1 LQRRWANACS
11 KAHACDP
18 QRQLAFYD
26 PGLGSAACCRIR
38 ARDYVICSGRPVTL
52 ELLEFSRGV
61 LKGYHWEGAMIVVN
75 MPGGAV
81 QVIDK
86 PDLLWLRKAFDSE
99 WKGAS
104 MLQLVGERIYSIE
117 SVHELSEKFRNAK
130 VVLAEFS
137 APDANKLRLVVSVKR
152 VRQVIQSDPVIFH
165 EKARSVLVF
174 PGKLRLAVRETPEE
188 ARQKLS
194 AETKVV

>member
-1 LQRRWANACS
+1 MEQVLALAI
-11 KAHACDP
+11 
-18 QRQLAFYD
+18 LAFMSLAWVRSTTRAARVLAR
-26 PGLGSAACCRIR
+26 PAQRISLGGGDDRR
-38 ARDYVICSGRPVTL
+38 QHAR
-52 ELLEFSRGV
+52 
-61 LKGYHWEGAMIVVN
+61 
-75 MPGGAV
+75 GAV

-104 MLQLVGERIYSIE
+104 MLQLAEERIYSIE
-117 SVHELSEKFRNAK
+117 SVNELSEKLRNAK

-137 APDANKLRLVVSVKR
+137 APDANRLRLVVSVKR
-152 VRQVIQSDPVIFH
+152 VRQVIQSNPVIFH

-188 ARQKLS
+188 ARQKLIS
-194 AETKVV
+194 

>member
-1 LQRRWANACS
+1 
-11 KAHACDP
+11 
-18 QRQLAFYD
+18 
-26 PGLGSAACCRIR
+26 
-38 ARDYVICSGRPVTL
+38 
-52 ELLEFSRGV
+52 
-61 LKGYHWEGAMIVVN
+61 MIVVN

-104 MLQLVGERIYSIE
+104 MLQLAGERIYSIE

-137 APDANKLRLVVSVKR
+137 APDANKFRLVVSVKR
-152 VRQVIQSDPVIFH
+152 VRQVIQSDPLIFSR
-165 EKARSVLVF
+165 EGEVGARL
-174 PGKLRLAVRETPEE
+174 PREATAGSAGDAGGGAPEVE
-188 ARQKLS
+188 C
-194 AETKVV
+194 

>member
-1 LQRRWANACS
+1 MN
-11 KAHACDP
+11 
-18 QRQLAFYD
+18 
-26 PGLGSAACCRIR
+26 
-38 ARDYVICSGRPVTL
+38 ARDSPRLGRSPAQGTATNFQWDGLSLSIGYVQPL
-52 ELLEFSRGV
+52 ELLEFSGGL

-104 MLQLVGERIYSIE
+104 MLQLAGDRIYSIE
-117 SVHELSEKFRNAK
+117 SVHELSEKLRNAE

-137 APDANKLRLVVSVKR
+137 APDANRLRLVVSVKR

-165 EKARSVLVF
+165 AKARSVLVF
-174 PGKLRLAVRETPEE
+174 PGRLRLAVRETPEE

-194 AETKVV
+194 AETKVAR

>member
-1 LQRRWANACS
+1 MMRGIRRTRNNRSVELQARSQPLPRTSEPADGKLGPTSVVGSLLHQARRS
-11 KAHACDP
+11 I
-18 QRQLAFYD
+18 
-26 PGLGSAACCRIR
+26 G
-38 ARDYVICSGRPVTL
+38 
-52 ELLEFSRGV
+52 
-61 LKGYHWEGAMIVVN
+61 
-75 MPGGAV
+75 
-81 QVIDK
+81 
-86 PDLLWLRKAFDSE
+86 PDLRKASISADEDDAGVFFDSE

-104 MLQLVGERIYSIE
+104 MLQLAGERIYSIE

-152 VRQVIQSDPVIFH
+152 VRQVIHSDPVIFH

-174 PGKLRLAVRETPEE
+174 PGKLRLAVRETPEK

-194 AETKVV
+194 AETKVA